1 MRFTKSVSSGSCLG
15 RLIFSRT
22 KIPSTQSVSANV
34 LTLLG
39 GCVFFF
45 YLFSEVL
52 IRRAE
57 EQQEKKENDKSKVRE

>member
-15 RLIFSRT
+15 RLFFSRT
-22 KIPSTQSVSANV
+22 KIPSTRSVSANV

-39 GCVFFF
+39 GCGFF